1 MAAHPRSEGGAWIHG
16 VRGPL
21 SAHVR
26 CSPPHEVAES
36 SDVDYEE
43 ESDESEE
50 EEESDDD
57 SRADDYCFR
66 CGQRGHW
73 AQDCGQPYSYY
84 GYGRY

>member
-1 MAAHPRSEGGAWIHG
+1 MKEQESSMFGSIGGAIRRAVTPILG
-16 VRGPL
+16 NFL
-21 SAHVR
+21 QA
-26 CSPPHEVAES
+26 
-36 SDVDYEE
+36 
-43 ESDESEE
+43 

-57 SRADDYCFR
+57 SHADDYCFR